1 MMPAFRNSIHLMTKG
16 EFLILDPSLPEPHGC
31 V

>member
-1 MMPAFRNSIHLMTKG
+1 MMPASRKGIHLMTKG